1 MVQQKFRVKS
11 KGPPFDRRSDR
22 KTTVFGLSFKFFFS
36 SEGMAQGPYTGYKV
50 YRWILRH
57 LVTNGMTPY
66 NAAASLKF
74 LLDMHIVA
82 SNCPV
87 PVNIADDVIK
97 HALLALTAANDGD
110 TLKHAS
116 VIESE
121 YLNLCKAFQPAGVA
135 PPAPEASD
143 SDADSGT
150 ESDFAKSSQDGPSA
164 EEGAER
170 SASPPRTRLKAAQKG
185 LKGGGAKANEVAQDE
200 GGAEEAGES
209 EKEALPASSK
219 KKPADGVANT
229 NLQTLMLNIL
239 NGLSPSSYNLCS
251 V

>member
-97 HALLALTAANDGD
+97 HALLVLMAANDGEA
-110 TLKHAS
+110 LEHAS

-121 YLNLCKAFQPAGVA
+121 CLNLCKAFHPAGVA

-170 SASPPRTRLKAAQKG
+170 SASPPWTRLKAAKKG
-185 LKGGGAKANEVAQDE
+185 SKGGGA
-200 GGAEEAGES
+200 
-209 EKEALPASSK
+209 SK
-219 KKPADGVANT
+219 G
-229 NLQTLMLNIL
+229 
-239 NGLSPSSYNLCS
+239 SCS
-251 V
+251 R

>member
-1 MVQQKFRVKS
+1 MN
-11 KGPPFDRRSDR
+11 
-22 KTTVFGLSFKFFFS
+22 
-36 SEGMAQGPYTGYKV
+36 
-50 YRWILRH
+50 I
-57 LVTNGMTPY
+57 VT
-66 NAAASLKF
+66 
-74 LLDMHIVA
+74 

-97 HALLALTAANDGD
+97 HALLVLMAANDGEA
-110 TLKHAS
+110 LEHAS

-121 YLNLCKAFQPAGVA
+121 YLNLCKVSQPAGVA

-229 NLQTLMLNIL
+229 NLQTLMLDIL

>member
-1 MVQQKFRVKS
+1 MS
-11 KGPPFDRRSDR
+11 
-22 KTTVFGLSFKFFFS
+22 
-36 SEGMAQGPYTGYKV
+36 
-50 YRWILRH
+50 
-57 LVTNGMTPY
+57 
-66 NAAASLKF
+66 
-74 LLDMHIVA
+74 IVA

-97 HALLALTAANDGD
+97 HALLALTAANDG
-110 TLKHAS
+110 A

-185 LKGGGAKANEVAQDE
+185 SKGGARAKEVAQDE

-209 EKEALPASSK
+209 EKEVLPASSK